1 MNEPILI
8 TDMGEKITPEMLS
21 KSNIEKMDDD
31 QLVELSRYLKLAMKQ
46 LAMPEKELKK
56 RLENQSN
63 VSGITYDTSTTRG
76 VIPDNDVNKQ
86 AFMNKYGLDA
96 FQIKTPTKLKEKFGS
111 DIQEDLDKVV
121 VYTPVKKIDWG

>member
-8 TDMGEKITPEMLS
+8 TDMGEKITPEMIS
-21 KSNIEKMDDD
+21 KSNVEKMSDD
-31 QLVELSRYLKLAMKQ
+31 QIVELSRYLKLAMKQ
-46 LAMPEKELKK
+46 LGTPEKELKK
-56 RLENQSN
+56 RLDKQGN

-76 VIPDNDVNKQ
+76 EIPENDVNKQ
-86 AFMNKYGLDA
+86 AFFKKYGLDA
-96 FQIKTPTKLKEKFGS
+96 FEIKSPKKLKDKFGS